1 MTDCPNN
8 ALLQELYELIQDQDS
23 DEVIPMLIS
32 VACGCAAQD
41 GINRKFITKY
51 MMECLEDAYAMFT
64 RDENE
69 AVH

>member
-1 MTDCPNN
+1 MTECPNQE
-8 ALLQELYELIQDQDS
+8 LMQELYELIEDQDT
-23 DEVIPMLIS
+23 DEVLPMLIS

-41 GINRKFITKY
+41 GVNRAFLTKY
-51 MMECLEDAYAMFT
+51 VLECIDDAYAMFT